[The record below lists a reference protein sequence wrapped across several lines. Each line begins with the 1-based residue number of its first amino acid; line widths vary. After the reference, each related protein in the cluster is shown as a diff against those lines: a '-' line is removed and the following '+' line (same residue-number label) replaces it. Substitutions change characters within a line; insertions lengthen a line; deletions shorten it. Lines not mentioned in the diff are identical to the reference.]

1 MEIRFV
7 APDTLLTGTAVVA
20 VFSDRTLSPP
30 GKALDDLTDGG
41 LGRAMAAS
49 PKFKGGRDEVL
60 ILPSIA
66 ADGLDRVIL
75 LGLGAPDAVDARA
88 AQRAGGTL
96 AAQANQAGATGI
108 MVKAE
113 LPGDAAIS
121 TDAMAAELAFGALL
135 RAYRFD
141 RYKTDQKP
149 EAKWTLNELVLVCA
163 DPAAALAAFDSRRA
177 VADGVT
183 LARDLV
189 SEPPNILQPEAF
201 ADRCRDLADLGVEVE
216 ILDDDA
222 LKDLGMGALLG
233 VGQGSQ
239 CGTRLAVMQWMGA
252 PDPATPPIAF
262 IGKGVTFDTGGIS
275 LKPSAGMDE
284 MKTDMA
290 GAAAVAGLMR
300 AVAGRKAKAN
310 VIGILGLVEN
320 MPSGAAQRPGDVV
333 TSMSG
338 QTIEVLNTDAEGRL
352 VLADALWYT
361 QDRFKPAFMV
371 DLATLT
377 GAVLIALGQHK
388 AGVFSNNDE
397 LAERLYE
404 AGESVGEALWRL
416 PLADAYNKDID
427 SDVADMKNIAGNRF
441 AGSIIGAQFLQRF
454 VNEVPWAH
462 LDIAGVAWT
471 KKDDPITPKGATGF
485 GVRLLD
491 RLVAEHY
498 ES

>member
-7 APDTLLTGTAVVA
+7 ASDTPLTGTAAVA
-20 VFSDRTLSPP
+20 VFADRTLSAP
-30 GKALDDLTDGG
+30 GQALDEATNGG
-41 LGRAMAAS
+41 LGRGMAAS
-49 PKFKGGRDEVL
+49 PKFKGARDEVL
-60 ILPSIA
+60 ILPA
-66 ADGLDRVIL
+66 VAGDGPDRVIL
-75 LGLGAPDAVDARA
+75 FGLGAADAVDERA

-96 AAQANQAGATGI
+96 AAQANQSGADRVI
-108 MVKAE
+108 VHAQ
-113 LPGDAAIS
+113 LPGG
-121 TDAMAAELAFGALL
+121 GALSADTVAANL
-135 RAYRFD
+135 AYGALMRAYRFD
-141 RYKTDQKP
+141 RYKTKQKP
-149 EAKWTLNELVLVCA
+149 DAKWALSQMVLVCA
-163 DPAAALAAFDSRRA
+163 DPKVAEAAFQRRQA
-177 VADGVT
+177 IAEGVA

-189 SEPPNILQPEAF
+189 SEPPNVLHPEAF
-201 ADRCRDLADLGVEVE
+201 ADRCRALGDLGVEVE
-216 ILDDDA
+216 ILDDAA
-222 LKDLGMGALLG
+222 LQDLGMGALLG
-233 VGQGSQ
+233 VGLGST
-239 CGTRLAVMQWMGA
+239 CGTRLAVMRWLGA
-252 PDPATPPIAF
+252 ADPSAPPIAF
-262 IGKGVTFDTGGIS
+262 VGKGVTFDTGGIS

-300 AVAGRKAKAN
+300 AIAGRKAKAN
-310 VIGILGLVEN
+310 VIGVLGLVEN

-397 LAERLYE
+397 LAERLLQ
-404 AGESVGEALWRL
+404 AGESVGESLWRL
-416 PLADAYNKDID
+416 PLADVYDKDID
-427 SDVADMKNIAGNRF
+427 SDVADVKNIAGNRN

-454 VNEVPWAH
+454 VNDVPWAH
-462 LDIAGVAWT
+462 LDIAGVAWS

>member
-7 APDTLLTGTAVVA
+7 APDTTLTGTAAVA
-20 VFSDRTLSPP
+20 VFADRTLSGP
-30 GKALDDLTDGG
+30 GRTLDDLIKGD

-60 ILPSIA
+60 ILPA
-66 ADGLDRVIL
+66 VATDGLERVLL
-75 LGLGAPDAVDARA
+75 LGLGAPDSIDARA
-88 AQRAGGTL
+88 TQRAGGTL
-96 AAQANQAGATGI
+96 AAHANQAGADRI
-108 MVKAE
+108 IVHAE
-113 LPGDAAIS
+113 LPDDGGASAN
-121 TDAMAAELAFGALL
+121 TMAADLAYGGLL

-141 RYKTDQKP
+141 RYKTKQKP
-149 EAKWTLNELVLVCA
+149 EAKWALVEMVFVCP
-163 DPAAALAAFDSRRA
+163 DPAAAETAFKQRQA

-183 LARDLV
+183 MARDLV
-189 SEPPNILQPEAF
+189 SEPPNILHPEAF
-201 ADRCRDLADLGVEVE
+201 ADRCRSLADLGVEVE
-216 ILDDDA
+216 ILDDAA
-222 LKDLGMGALLG
+222 LQDLGMDALLG
-233 VGQGSQ
+233 VGLGSIR
-239 CGTRLAVMQWMGA
+239 GTRLAVMRWLGA
-252 PDPATPPIAF
+252 ADPSTPPIAF
-262 IGKGVTFDTGGIS
+262 VGKGVTFDTGGIS

-290 GAAAVAGLMR
+290 GAAAVTGLMR
-300 AVAGRKAKAN
+300 AIAGRKAKAN
-310 VIGILGLVEN
+310 VIGVLGLVEN

-361 QDRFKPAFMV
+361 QDRFKPALMV

-397 LAERLYE
+397 LAERLFE
-404 AGESVGEALWRL
+404 AGEAVGESLWRL
-416 PLADAYNKDID
+416 PLGDAYNKDID
-427 SDVADMKNIAGNRF
+427 SDVADVKNIAGNRN

-454 VNEVPWAH
+454 VNGVAWAH